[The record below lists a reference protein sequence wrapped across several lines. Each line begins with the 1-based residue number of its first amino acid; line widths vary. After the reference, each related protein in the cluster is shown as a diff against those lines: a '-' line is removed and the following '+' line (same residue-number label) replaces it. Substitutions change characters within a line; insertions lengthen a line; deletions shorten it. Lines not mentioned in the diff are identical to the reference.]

1 MNGLKEGEEKNKVLI
16 NQENIDFYYISKAY
30 ETICEWIKSYEK
42 NSGSFEKN
50 FLKILKSFGMKSIH
64 LSRAMLCLSD

>member
-1 MNGLKEGEEKNKVLI
+1 MKKKNKVLI

-30 ETICEWIKSYEK
+30 ETICEWIKSYK
-42 NSGSFEKN
+42 KIAAHLKKI

-64 LSRAMLCLSD
+64 LSRAMLYLSD